1 MKNTLEKKSNYTGFV
16 PIVFDFLNFI
26 IEEPTR
32 ASLKKHFIIWK
43 YPILLQWVCEL
54 TNMFWFETSV
64 IHWWANQNSWARDT
78 IDVLNFFRSKTCSK
92 CSLLHT
98 TTYICIG
105 TYILPIPN
113 LILGF
118 SPRKS
123 YNLLQYIVWQ
133 TECSSLNWPK
143 YIVHIFNPH
152 PPLTSYHLIL
162 SLSKHSLNKVAHDPF
177 LE

>member
-1 MKNTLEKKSNYTGFV
+1 MFSIFLDLRLILNVVYCIPLHIFV
-16 PIVFDFLNFI
+16 
-26 IEEPTR
+26 
-32 ASLKKHFIIWK
+32 
-43 YPILLQWVCEL
+43 
-54 TNMFWFETSV
+54 
-64 IHWWANQNSWARDT
+64 
-78 IDVLNFFRSKTCSK
+78 
-92 CSLLHT
+92 
-98 TTYICIG
+98 
-105 TYILPIPN
+105 YILPIVPN

-118 SPRKS
+118 FPRKS

-177 LE
+177 LEKENILKTPQFYWTVNDILQIRMLNKDAWTLLDFFAYLQFLILVGYYLL